1 MIAYEDNDNTNT
13 LNKQMSIKQG
23 TRKRRKRG
31 RDGLSLTRTLTIPGK
46 TSLTL
51 LTAALALGR
60 EGGRDR
66 EKNANLISVT
76 ENYKS
81 ILREKL

>member
-1 MIAYEDNDNTNT
+1 MKTTTT
-13 LNKQMSIKQG
+13 LNALEQTNKQMSIKQR

-31 RDGLSLTRTLTIPGK
+31 RDGLDLSLTRTLTIPGK

-60 EGGRDR
+60 DGGRDG
-66 EKNANLISVT
+66 EKNAN
-76 ENYKS
+76 
-81 ILREKL
+81 